1 MEAHQSRHHLCCGFC
16 AWRGGRVLGHRR
28 RAAQRRRAQLA
39 LQPGAKEGAVY
50 SLAIIFFS
58 QLSKL
63 VLSVTNGALWAI
75 DLTFVPFVV
84 LPAIA
89 GGFIGTFGYRRLT
102 EQGVRRIYVF
112 VMALLPLISLYNC
125 VSNVMAL

>member
-1 MEAHQSRHHLCCGFC
+1 M
-16 AWRGGRVLGHRR
+16 
-28 RAAQRRRAQLA
+28 
-39 LQPGAKEGAVY
+39 
-50 SLAIIFFS
+50 
-58 QLSKL
+58 
-63 VLSVTNGALWAI
+63 LSVTNGALWAI